1 MTLFEQILAESRLL
15 LEKANE
21 VTEDKIKDAIENC
34 KIVSIMYNDRKGG
47 TGKSWRYI
55 YPVVYG
61 ELKDRKTGA
70 GTGNMAVR
78 AYQTVGSTKRG
89 KNRWKLFRVDRIV
102 AWYNQENTPE
112 DQTHTFTRKDLDQLF
127 NDGGDKYFSRIDYHS
142 PFMDVKYL
150 IDAEPI
156 SKQDIKSVEPGA
168 EPTTSQATVKYV
180 PNPNWANQY
189 DQGKGISLD
198 NQGNVSYNSEKA
210 ESDRLTAPET
220 EPVTDADV
228 QTTGQEANAQ
238 QQDTAK
244 LVADDKPITKDDV
257 NGTPEDNDLTKTYT
271 NMMNRWKNNEE
282 EGSYS

>member
-1 MTLFEQILAESRLL
+1 MTLFEQILAESSLL

-21 VTEDKIKDAIENC
+21 VTVDKIKDAIENC
-34 KIVSIMYNDRKGG
+34 KIVSIMYNDGKGG
-47 TGKSWRYI
+47 GGKSWRYI

-89 KNRWKLFRVDRIV
+89 KNAWKLFRVDRIV

-112 DQTHTFTRKDLDQLF
+112 DMTHTFTRKDLDQLF
-127 NDGGDKYFSRIDYHS
+127 NDNGDKYFSHIDSHS

-156 SKQDIKSVEPGA
+156 SKQDIKSVEPGKESDTA
-168 EPTTSQATVKYV
+168 QATVKYV
-180 PNPNWANQY
+180 PNPDWANQY

-228 QTTGQEANAQ
+228 QTPGQESEPS
-238 QQDTAK
+238 QDTAK
-244 LVADDKPITKDDV
+244 LVADDKPITKNEV